1 MTDREQ
7 LERLVRDMET
17 MKSSIKSHRGLVRE
31 MMIGG
36 RLWFLSLVMGLAT
49 VGFALI
55 SHFLQAASGGFGA
68 IPLPLR
74 AGLIAFIALV
84 CACGVL
90 MKFAFI
96 DRRSKEIE
104 AGIGI
109 REFVRR
115 FYSTSML
122 HTTVASLA
130 LMAGGSA
137 LAAMAGHPWLAVPI
151 VTCLAALP
159 INAVA
164 DVTGLGEYSV
174 TGYASLV
181 GGAISYFLVEPAPF
195 LALAVA
201 SGGVYF
207 SFAICTL
214 VAWKRRER
222 R

>member
-7 LERLVRDMET
+7 LERLVQDMET
-17 MKSSIKSHRGLVRE
+17 VKSSLRNNQGLIRE

-36 RLWFLSLVMGLAT
+36 RLWFLSLIMGLAT

-55 SHFLQAASGGFGA
+55 SHFLSAASGGFQA

-74 AGLIAFIALV
+74 SGLIAFIALV

-96 DRRSKEIE
+96 DRRSKEIG

-109 REFVRR
+109 WRFVRR
-115 FYSTSML
+115 FYSNSML
-122 HTTVASLA
+122 HTTIASLV
-130 LMAGGSA
+130 LMAGGSV
-137 LAAMAGHPWLAVPI
+137 LAAIAGHPWLAVPI
-151 VTCLAALP
+151 VACAAVLP

-164 DVTGLGEYSV
+164 DVTGLGEYSA
-174 TGYASLV
+174 TGYASLA
-181 GGAISYFLVEPAPF
+181 GGAISYFLVDPAPF

-201 SGGVYF
+201 SGALYF
-207 SFAICTL
+207 SFAVCTL
-214 VAWKRRER
+214 VAWKRRGR